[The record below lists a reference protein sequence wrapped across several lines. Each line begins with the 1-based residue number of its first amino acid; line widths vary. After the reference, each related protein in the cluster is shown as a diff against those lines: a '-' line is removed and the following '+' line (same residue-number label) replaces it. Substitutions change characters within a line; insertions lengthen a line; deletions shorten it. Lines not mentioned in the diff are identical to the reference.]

1 MMSMRWNVLS
11 SLVALSTLGCPWSTV
26 GATSLLAS
34 DFRDGK
40 LTGWTVTGIGTV
52 RQSTAEHLVALE
64 LGPGASA
71 ITRLSASGYR
81 QIVVTLAFAGSH
93 LGPNGACIA
102 EVSIDEGGS
111 WLEAARLNSGEDDGA
126 TRYRNGARIGPRRTR
141 SRSCCDC
148 ATRLTS
154 PRHSAGQAK
163 FVWRAIRCCQESGQ
177 RRGPIPVWH

>member
-126 TRYRNGARIGPRRTR
+126 TRYRNGARIGP
-141 SRSCCDC
+141 
-148 ATRLTS
+148 ATDTKQVLLRLRNAAHQ
-154 PRHSAGQAK
+154 PEALCG
-163 FVWRAIRCCQESGQ
+163 
-177 RRGPIPVWH
+177 